1 MAKVTIEDAQ
11 VQRVFSTEHGWGVSV
26 FETYT
31 PKGGEERKD
40 YFTLWF
46 KDRPDVD
53 AGDVVSASGFL
64 SKRARKVERDGEEP
78 FWVADVSVRGA
89 RLISHVQAPK
99 ADPEPWEQPGERF

>member
-1 MAKVTIEDAQ
+1 MAKVTIEDAH

-46 KDRPDVD
+46 KEHPGVSE
-53 AGDVVSASGFL
+53 GDVVSASGFL
-64 SKRARKVERDGEEP
+64 SKRARKVEKDGEEP

-89 RLISHVQAPK
+89 RLIGHVQSPPP
-99 ADPEPWEQPGERF
+99 DPEPWEQPGERF